1 MHSFPSVFY
10 CGFEKAAKANDIV
23 LTLKLK
29 SDVDFSVSWDAYKS
43 LIYSYPAISTEY
55 VFDAPEKRYQWRFL
69 NDKKIHEFL
78 SKEEKEQSTYHSIEK
93 VYSRFYPT
101 NGTFPIRIRHID
113 ARTTVF
119 LISHVFADG
128 RTTFA
133 WLDQWCRLYHD
144 KNSRSSEAVV
154 NPVDLPVTI
163 PVHWNHPGEPSNK
176 FGLAWHG
183 MVHFAKLAAKAG
195 LNSKKQTV
203 DISRNAVPDPN
214 STASHVVSY
223 HFTIPETEG
232 IQSASTSVDLSTAAY
247 VHRALSSALFE
258 LYPDKVRQQ
267 FGIASDVSSLFEHAD
282 DLAPGCLINPY
293 IQQVFRDQP
302 MVDQMRNVYNE
313 ARAGGPTSL
322 LAMSSL
328 IVPSH
333 RFLEN
338 HVYNGT
344 LVKTSKRSLFER
356 FSFIYSHVR
365 DQKRPHTHHV
375 VESISG
381 HTKSQTIFVA
391 STIINGHLSLEMC
404 ATHMAFSPKDIDAWF
419 NVTVRSLKENVFYC

>member
-29 SDVDFSVSWDAYKS
+29 SDVDLSVSWSAYKS
-43 LIYSYPAISTEY
+43 LIYLYPAISTKYTY
-55 VFDAPEKRYQWRFL
+55 VTARKRYEWFFL
-69 NDKKIHEFL
+69 DDKKSHDFL
-78 SKEEKEQSTYHSIEK
+78 FQEEKEQNTYHSLEA
-93 VYSRFYPT
+93 VYSSFFPI
-101 NGTFPIRIRHID
+101 NESFPIRIRHID
-113 ARTTVF
+113 SRTIVF

-128 RTTFA
+128 RTAFS
-133 WLDQWCRLYHD
+133 WLDQWCRLYYENNPTQT
-144 KNSRSSEAVV
+144 KTVV
-154 NPVDLPVTI
+154 NPDMA
-163 PVHWNHPGEPSNK
+163 PVHWNKPGEPANK
-176 FGLAWHG
+176 FGLAWRG
-183 MVHFAKLAAKAG
+183 MAHFAKLAAKAG
-195 LNSKKQTV
+195 LNNKNQTV
-203 DISRNAVPDPN
+203 DISRNKVPDPL
-214 STASHVVSY
+214 STGSHVANY
-223 HFTIPETEG
+223 HFTISETED
-232 IQSASTSVDLSTAAY
+232 ILIASKSVDLSTAAF

-258 LYPDKVRQQ
+258 LYPEKTRQQ
-267 FGIASDVSSLFEHAD
+267 FGIASDVSQLFEHAD

-293 IQQVFRDQP
+293 IQQVVRDQP
-302 MVDQMRNVYNE
+302 LVDQIRKVYDE
-313 ARAGGPTSL
+313 ARAGGPMSL

-356 FSFIYSHVR
+356 FTFIYSHVR
-365 DQKRPHTHHV
+365 DQNRPYTHKV

-381 HTKSQTIFVA
+381 HTKSQTVFVA

-419 NVTVRSLKENVFYC
+419 NATVRSLKENIFYC

>member
-10 CGFEKAAKANDIV
+10 CGFENAAKANDIV

-29 SDVDFSVSWDAYKS
+29 SDVDLAVSWSAYKS
-43 LIYSYPAISTEY
+43 LIYSYPAISTKYTY
-55 VFDAPEKRYQWRFL
+55 VESRKRYEWGFL
-69 NDKKIHEFL
+69 DDKISHDFL
-78 SKEEKEQSTYHSIEK
+78 FQEQKEQSTYQSIET
-93 VYSRFYPT
+93 VYSSYFPI
-101 NGTFPIRIRHID
+101 NESLPIRIRHID
-113 ARTTVF
+113 SRTIVF

-128 RTTFA
+128 RTTFS
-133 WLDQWCRLYHD
+133 WLDQWCRLYYEN
-144 KNSRSSEAVV
+144 KPTLNKIFV
-154 NPVDLPVTI
+154 NPDTV
-163 PVHWNHPGEPSNK
+163 PVHWNKPGEPANK
-176 FGLAWHG
+176 FGLAWRG

-195 LNSKKQTV
+195 LNNKEQTV
-203 DISRNAVPDPN
+203 DISSNKVPDPL
-214 STASHVVSY
+214 STDSHVASY
-223 HFTIPETEG
+223 HFTLSETEN
-232 IQSASTSVDLSTAAY
+232 ILNASKSVDLSAAAF

-258 LYPDKVRQQ
+258 LYPDKTRQQ
-267 FGIASDVSSLFEHAD
+267 FGIASDVSQLFEHAD

-293 IQQVFRDQP
+293 IQQVVRDQP
-302 MVDQMRNVYNE
+302 LVDQMRKVYDE
-313 ARAGGPTSL
+313 ARAGGPMSL

-365 DQKRPHTHHV
+365 DQNRPHTHKV

-381 HTKSQTIFVA
+381 HTKSQTVFVA

-419 NVTVRSLKENVFYC
+419 NATVRSLKENIFYC